1 MAKYAPDRLNALIIG
16 GADPG
21 PLKREGSG
29 KALERR
35 RP

>member
-21 PLKREGSG
+21 LRKREGSG
-29 KALERR
+29 KALGLRR
-35 RP
+35 H